1 MESLLISKC
10 LFGEN
15 VRYDGG
21 NCLLRGDY
29 IARLKNRYKL
39 VFICPELMA
48 GMSVPRDPIEY
59 LDGRIIDKVGNDF
72 TETFDIVKEEIS
84 NLVKKHK
91 IKYALLKDFS
101 PSCGSTE
108 IYDGTFTGKTIEGD
122 GIISKA
128 LKASGVE
135 VFSEKNISSLLK

>member
-29 IARLKNRYKL
+29 IARLKHRYNL
-39 VFICPELMA
+39 VFICPEIMA
-48 GMSVPRDPIEY
+48 GMSVPREPIEF
-59 LDGRIIDKVGNDF
+59 LNDRIIDKAGNDL
-72 TETFDIVKEEIS
+72 TESFDMVKEEIS
-84 NLVKKHK
+84 KLVQKHN

-108 IYDGTFTGKTIEGD
+108 IYDGSFTGKTIKGD
-122 GIISKA
+122 GIISRA
-128 LKASGVE
+128 LKSSGVK
-135 VFSEKNISSLLK
+135 VFSEKNIESLLK